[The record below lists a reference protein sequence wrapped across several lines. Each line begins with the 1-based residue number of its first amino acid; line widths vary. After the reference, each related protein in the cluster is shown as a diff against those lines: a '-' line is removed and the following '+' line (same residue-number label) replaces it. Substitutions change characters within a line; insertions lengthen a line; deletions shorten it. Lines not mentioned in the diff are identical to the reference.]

1 MAISPRPPM
10 LIPPT
15 QATPAA
21 DWPDEADAFVTSQY
35 QWTLAF
41 NAQTIPE
48 LNQAITDINSAATTS
63 GQNATNA
70 ANSATIAGQ
79 HKDAAATS
87 AAAALASQN
96 SASGSATAASNAATA
111 AEGYR
116 DQTAA
121 AVGQAEGF
129 RDESEDFRDEA
140 QQFRDEAQAIVI
152 GDAIDDT
159 SLEPYQVRSAQN
171 ASIGHFRNVPMAAS
185 GAIQPLDFAQITA
198 AGSSITVTLPGSP
211 LIGQLFMVGNLT
223 SRVDH
228 LIAVGSSPVKGAT
241 ADGFIVFD
249 KALFTITLKYVNA
262 TYGWEIM
269 Q

>member
-41 NAQTIPE
+41 NNQTIPE
-48 LNQAITDINSAATTS
+48 LNQAITDINSAVNTS
-63 GQNATNA
+63 GQSATNA
-70 ANSATIAGQ
+70 ANSATLAGQ
-79 HKDAAATS
+79 HKDAAEAS
-87 AAAALASQN
+87 AAASLASQN
-96 SASGSATAASNAATA
+96 SASGSASTASDAATA

-116 DQTAA
+116 DQTAT
-121 AVGQAEGF
+121 AVGQAEDY
-129 RDESEDFRDEA
+129 RDQS
-140 QQFRDEAQAIVI
+140 QQFRNQAEEFRDQAQAIVI

-171 ASIGHFRNVPMAAS
+171 ASIGFLRVVQMFAS
-185 GAIQPLDFAQITA
+185 GSIIALDFAQIMATNE
-198 AGSSITVTLPGSP
+198 SITVTIPVDPPEGIELT
-211 LIGQLFMVGNLT
+211 VGNLT
-223 SRVDH
+223 DRRDH
-228 LIAVGSSPVKGAT
+228 RIAVGAMKVKGQDPA
-241 ADGFIVFD
+241 GFILID
-249 KALFTITLKYVNA
+249 KPHFTINLKYINA
-262 TYGWEIM
+262 AYGWEIL